1 MAEATR
7 REFLGQV
14 GRATLATGALATG
27 AWASAAFAFGG
38 LTPGQL
44 AGRPTHGSAGD
55 RLELLRFL
63 RETPLDAIVPAAVAR
78 LRAGLP
84 LAELAAA
91 TLLAG
96 LEDIRPRPVGFHFH
110 CVLQL
115 PAIGSVAAAL
125 PPAEQPLPFLFALQV
140 YKQSQAAMATRSPWS
155 LPPPPKVLPA
165 ASLAGAE
172 LAAAL
177 DEFDLEAADAAVTAL
192 HRTAPQE
199 AVLDALLPF
208 TLRDFADVG
217 HHPIFGTAAFR
228 LLDLLGWQHAE
239 PLLRA
244 LVHGFVLA
252 GRTDTLA
259 PHAASRGLA
268 RRLLAERPALAA
280 PSPFPLAPRGSL
292 APPLAR
298 SPAAAAATTGSGA
311 RPPSADLPAFTRA
324 ALGESS
330 GSALSAMHALLRALP
345 PELAL
350 QHGFA
355 AAERVALEL
364 LLENPKLLSV
374 HAATSIR
381 ALRELAAC
389 SSDRELQFTALFQ
402 AASWCPLWR
411 KAFGGPHDDD
421 AAASLDALARDAAAL
436 PPSSPSASTSSSA
449 SRAAELLA
457 DHGRVERRALSVAL
471 LRALDDARGDQ
482 EAVDAYRAAARALL
496 VAKGREAHDWKYFAV
511 IDEGAAAD
519 AHAGRPAD
527 PLPLVALTG
536 YLRSSRD
543 PDHAPTAE
551 AREALAGR

>member
-1 MAEATR
+1 MGESTR

-14 GRATLATGALATG
+14 GHATLATG
-27 AWASAAFAFGG
+27 AWASGAWASGALAFGG

-44 AGRPTHGSAGD
+44 AARPTHGSAGD
-55 RLELLRFL
+55 RLELLRFV

-96 LEDIRPRPVGFHFH
+96 LLDIRPRPVGFHFH

-125 PPAEQPLPFLFALQV
+125 PPAEQPLPFLFALHV
-140 YKQSQAAMATRSPWS
+140 YKQSQAAMATRTPWS
-155 LPPPPKVLPA
+155 LPPPPKVLPD
-165 ASLAGAE
+165 ASLAAAQ

-199 AVLDALLPF
+199 AVLAALLPF

-259 PHAASRGLA
+259 PFTASRGLA

-280 PSPFPLAPRGSL
+280 PSPLPLEPRGSL
-292 APPLAR
+292 APPLPGTAALP
-298 SPAAAAATTGSGA
+298 PASELPPFVRAT
-311 RPPSADLPAFTRA
+311 
-324 ALGESS
+324 LGESS
-330 GSALSAMHALLRALP
+330 GTALAAMQALLRALP

-381 ALRELAAC
+381 ALRELAARTA
-389 SSDRELQFTALFQ
+389 DRELQFTALFQ
-402 AASWCPLWR
+402 AAAWCPLWR
-411 KAFGGPHDDD
+411 KAFGGAHDDD
-421 AAASLDALARDAAAL
+421 TAASLDALVRDAAAL
-436 PPSSPSASTSSSA
+436 PPTPPSPSLPTSSSTA
-449 SRAAELLA
+449 RATELLA
-457 DHGRVERRALSVAL
+457 DHGRVERRALAVAL
-471 LRALDDARGDQ
+471 LRALDDARGDPQ
-482 EAVDAYRAAARALL
+482 AAANYRAAARALL
-496 VAKGREAHDWKYFAV
+496 VAKGREAHDWKFFAV
-511 IDEGAAAD
+511 IDEAAAAD
-519 AHAGRPAD
+519 ALAGRPAD

-543 PDHAPTAE
+543 ADYGPTAE
-551 AREALAGR
+551 ARAALAGS